1 MTRSA
6 GTGAAFRCMRPCS
19 GTSAWRSG
27 MRGGRGSRA
36 DREPGVGG
44 AGISRHGHGVAA
56 VPQQVE
62 LVRCPVCR
70 SGADLEHHRD
80 SHGEAGEP
88 RRRDRGAGCQR
99 HRTGDRRDPPGVGR
113 RDNISMCSKAI
124 LALCLP
130 FLAAAADKGPPT
142 AQAGNDSVT
151 ISATL
156 YQGKDA
162 VRQLLGSD
170 LGGYFLVVKL
180 EMTPKG
186 PKPLAIDRDDFLLRS
201 YNDGQKCQ
209 PYAPSQIAGRASLA
223 VVPVG
228 GGEVSARQGGPV
240 FGAPGMG
247 GQRLPG
253 QEVGVGS
260 TNGPPEIQAKVD
272 DTSGAKDDPLLK
284 LLKAKI

>member
-1 MTRSA
+1 M
-6 GTGAAFRCMRPCS
+6 
-19 GTSAWRSG
+19 
-27 MRGGRGSRA
+27 
-36 DREPGVGG
+36 
-44 AGISRHGHGVAA
+44 
-56 VPQQVE
+56 
-62 LVRCPVCR
+62 CR
-70 SGADLEHHRD
+70 
-80 SHGEAGEP
+80 
-88 RRRDRGAGCQR
+88 
-99 HRTGDRRDPPGVGR
+99 
-113 RDNISMCSKAI
+113 IAI

-130 FLAAAADKGPPT
+130 LVAAAGSNNKEPPT
-142 AQAGNDSVT
+142 GQAGNDSVT

-186 PKPLAIDRDDFLLRS
+186 AKPLAIDRDDFLLRS

-284 LLKAKI
+284 LLKAKILPEKKTSDPVSGLLYFALDGKHKAKDMALQYKTPSGLLTVEFR